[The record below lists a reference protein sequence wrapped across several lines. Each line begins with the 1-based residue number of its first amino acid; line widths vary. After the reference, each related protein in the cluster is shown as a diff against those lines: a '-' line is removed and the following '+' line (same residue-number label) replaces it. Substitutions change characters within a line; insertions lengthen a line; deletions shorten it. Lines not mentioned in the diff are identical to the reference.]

1 MIVQL
6 LAWGTVALGAA
17 AGAVVSY
24 AVTVTWR
31 HPTAWANR
39 IVAPDVPE
47 DEFIVHGD
55 DLVGL
60 Y

>member
-6 LAWGTVALGAA
+6 LAWGTVALGAVT
-17 AGAVVSY
+17 GAVVSY

-31 HPTAWANR
+31 HPTAWCNR
-39 IVAPDVPE
+39 IVAPEIPD
-47 DEFIVHGD
+47 DEFIVYGND
-55 DLVGL
+55 IVGL